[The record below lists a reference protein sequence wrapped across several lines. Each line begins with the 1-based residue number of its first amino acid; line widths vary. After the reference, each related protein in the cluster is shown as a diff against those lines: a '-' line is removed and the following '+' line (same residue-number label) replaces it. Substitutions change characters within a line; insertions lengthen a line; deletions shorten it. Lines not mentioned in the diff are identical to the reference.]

1 MKYIG
6 KIDKKTGE
14 KIEDLKVRGRQFLGN
29 VYQRGVSICKAEE
42 GITVVEIIL
51 VLVVL
56 IGLVLI
62 FKSQLTSIINDIFET
77 ITSESSTV

>member
-1 MKYIG
+1 MNIMKEKKEWVQM
-6 KIDKKTGE
+6 KIYTGYRAIQNRLTNE
-14 KIEDLKVRGRQFLGN
+14 Q
-29 VYQRGVSICKAEE
+29 

-62 FKSQLTSIINDIFET
+62 FKSQLTDLINDIFDT